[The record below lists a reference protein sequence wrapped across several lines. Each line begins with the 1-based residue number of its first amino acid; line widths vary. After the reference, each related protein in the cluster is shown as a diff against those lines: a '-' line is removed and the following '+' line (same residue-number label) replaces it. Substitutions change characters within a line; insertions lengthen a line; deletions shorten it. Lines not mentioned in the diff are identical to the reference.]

1 MCSGIDAVSLLSG
14 FVILTVKH
22 LPIKKKHQKRHHV
35 LKAIRELRI
44 EMNRV
49 YLGLRN
55 VLRC

>member
-22 LPIKKKHQKRHHV
+22 LPIKNKHQKRHHV

-49 YLGLRN
+49 YLGL
-55 VLRC
+55 